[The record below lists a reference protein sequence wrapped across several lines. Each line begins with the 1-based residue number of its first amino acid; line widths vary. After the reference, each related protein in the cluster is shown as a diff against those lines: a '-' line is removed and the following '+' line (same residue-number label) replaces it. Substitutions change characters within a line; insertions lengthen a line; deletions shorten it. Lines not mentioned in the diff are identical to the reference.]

1 MMLKSVTVTCCLL
14 VALTASACNSSTEP
28 DKNEPS
34 SAGNTES
41 SAMTQAARPTLTD
54 AKLQPPQ
61 QDNKYTQT
69 TGRPKV
75 VFDPCT
81 WISDAD
87 IESVGFRPGSRKRGD
102 DLIAEYTFL
111 TCDFRTPDSAMSLGL
126 DSGNITWEEDLQKN
140 GRVLEP
146 TTVNGR
152 QAGLIRGEQGDE
164 SLCRVH
170 LRTKVGVVFVRT
182 HSLGLGR
189 SQNLDPC
196 ANIMEIASVVE
207 KSIGKEN

>member
-1 MMLKSVTVTCCLL
+1 MKAVTITCCVL
-14 VALTASACNSSTEP
+14 VALAASACSPSTESDNADP
-28 DKNEPS
+28 
-34 SAGNTES
+34 AGSGTAAGS
-41 SAMTQAARPTLTD
+41 TATQAARPTLTD
-54 AKLQPPQ
+54 PKLQPPS
-61 QDNKYTQT
+61 QDNKYTQS

-87 IESVGFRPGSRKRGD
+87 IESVGFRPGSRKRGS
-102 DLIAEYTFL
+102 DLVAEYTFL

-140 GRVLEP
+140 GYVLEP

-152 QAGLIRGEQGDE
+152 QAGLLRGEKGDE

-170 LRTKVGVVFVRT
+170 LRTKVGVVIVRT
-182 HSLGLGR
+182 HSLSLGR

>member
-1 MMLKSVTVTCCLL
+1 MKAVTIAGCVL
-14 VALTASACNSSTEP
+14 VALAASACSSSTGSTDVDASVSET
-28 DKNEPS
+28 
-34 SAGNTES
+34 SAAST
-41 SAMTQAARPTLTD
+41 ATQAARPTLTD
-54 AKLQPPQ
+54 PRLQPPA
-61 QDNKYTQT
+61 QDTKYTQS

-81 WISDAD
+81 WITDAD
-87 IESVGFRPGSRKRGD
+87 IESVGFRPGSRKRGS
-102 DLIAEYTFL
+102 DLVAEYTFL

-140 GRVLEP
+140 GYVLEP

-152 QAGLIRGEQGDE
+152 QAGLLRGEKGDD

-170 LRTKVGVVFVRT
+170 LRTNVGVVIVRT

-196 ANIMEIASVVE
+196 ANIMDIASVVE

>member
-1 MMLKSVTVTCCLL
+1 MKAALITGCVL
-14 VALTASACNSSTEP
+14 VALAASGCSSSTGS
-28 DKNEPS
+28 DSADPS
-34 SAGNTES
+34 GSGTSTA
-41 SAMTQAARPTLTD
+41 TQAARPTLTD
-54 AKLQPPQ
+54 PKLQPPS
-61 QDNKYTQT
+61 QDNKYTQS

-81 WISDAD
+81 WITDAD
-87 IESVGFRPGSRKRGD
+87 IESVGFRPGSRKRGS
-102 DLIAEYTFL
+102 DLVAEYTFL

-126 DSGNITWEEDLQKN
+126 DSGNVTWEEDLQKN
-140 GRVLEP
+140 GYVLEP

-152 QAGLIRGEQGDE
+152 QAGLLRGEKGDE

-170 LRTKVGVVFVRT
+170 LRTNAGIVIVRT
-182 HSLGLGR
+182 HSLDLGR